1 MPTLVIS
8 RYAKKDY
15 VSHVV
20 MDHVS
25 ILKLVQWNWTLPSL
39 NARNAQSGD
48 MFDMFDF
55 TGQTP

>member
-1 MPTLVIS
+1 
-8 RYAKKDY
+8 
-15 VSHVV
+15 

-25 ILKLVQWNWTLPSL
+25 ILKLIQWNWTLPSL

-55 TGQTP
+55 AAPTP